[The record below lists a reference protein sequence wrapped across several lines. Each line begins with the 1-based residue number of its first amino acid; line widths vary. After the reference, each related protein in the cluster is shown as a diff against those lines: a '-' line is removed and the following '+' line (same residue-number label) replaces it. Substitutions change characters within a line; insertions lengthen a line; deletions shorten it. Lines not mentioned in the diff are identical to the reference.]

1 VMKGRDMADER
12 EHLVMLIETIKLLA
26 ADYETQVKQ
35 FPPFVLIPDEIALT
49 YYDCFLLAQQIAE
62 GGLIDE
68 HQLERLTQI
77 DRLLEEMTED
87 REHNYWTLDAL
98 RTESKWES
106 IRSAANDLLALFG
119 QTYQPPNLYWIQY
132 IG

>member
-1 VMKGRDMADER
+1 MADER

-35 FPPFVLIPDEIALT
+35 FPSFVLIPDEIAST
-49 YYDCFLLAQQIAE
+49 YYDCFLLAPQIAE
-62 GGLIDE
+62 AGLIDE
-68 HQLERLTQI
+68 YQLERLTQI
-77 DRLLEEMTED
+77 DRTLEEMTED
-87 REHNYWTLDAL
+87 KEHSYWTLDAL
-98 RTESKWES
+98 RTEPKWES

-119 QTYQPPNLYWIQY
+119 QPYQPPNLYWIQY